1 MENSMAKIIA
11 KKLVEADPRTK
22 TELEALKRKIAKE
35 LKIPYPNNIYLL
47 SALSEGLT
55 LCFRGLDP
63 LKINRLR
70 NLLRVR
76 PVRSLSGIVNVS
88 VLTKPYP
95 CPGNCLYCP
104 NEPGFPKSYLS
115 GEPAA
120 ERAKLLKF
128 NPHTQVKK
136 RLENLA
142 AEGHS
147 IDKIELRIIGGTW
160 SFYPK
165 NYQDKFVA
173 SCFSACN
180 DFGKP
185 ESKASPLEIEQ
196 KKNETAKCRIVGI
209 SVETRP
215 DYINEKEIIQ
225 LRKLG
230 VTRVELGIQSIYND
244 VLELNNRGH
253 KINAAVRATKLLK
266 NAGFKI
272 SYQIMLNLHGSS
284 PARDLAMAKEL
295 FANPDFC
302 PDLLKIYPCAVLPEA
317 PLYEF
322 YRQGKYRPYSDKKL
336 INVVKEI
343 KKIVP
348 PWVRIER
355 IIRDIPSPRITA
367 GTKGISNLRQIIAAD
382 MEKEK
387 WRCQCIRCR
396 EVKGGYDAYEK
407 IFLFRRDYSA
417 SGGKEIFLSFE
428 NKDKTKLF
436 SLLRLRIS
444 GADENTVSPL
454 RNAALIREIH
464 TYGVQT
470 AIGKAAISAQHTGL
484 GKKLISEAER
494 IAKSEFGA
502 KKIAAISG
510 IGARAYWRKN
520 GYKLQ
525 NTYMT
530 KSL

>member
-1 MENSMAKIIA
+1 
-11 KKLVEADPRTK
+11 
-22 TELEALKRKIAKE
+22 
-35 LKIPYPNNIYLL
+35 
-47 SALSEGLT
+47 
-55 LCFRGLDP
+55 
-63 LKINRLR
+63 
-70 NLLRVR
+70 
-76 PVRSLSGIVNVS
+76 
-88 VLTKPYP
+88 
-95 CPGNCLYCP
+95 
-104 NEPGFPKSYLS
+104 
-115 GEPAA
+115 
-120 ERAKLLKF
+120 
-128 NPHTQVKK
+128 
-136 RLENLA
+136 
-142 AEGHS
+142 
-147 IDKIELRIIGGTW
+147 
-160 SFYPK
+160 
-165 NYQDKFVA
+165 
-173 SCFSACN
+173 
-180 DFGKP
+180 
-185 ESKASPLEIEQ
+185 
-196 KKNETAKCRIVGI
+196 
-209 SVETRP
+209 
-215 DYINEKEIIQ
+215 
-225 LRKLG
+225 
-230 VTRVELGIQSIYND
+230 
-244 VLELNNRGH
+244 
-253 KINAAVRATKLLK
+253 
-266 NAGFKI
+266 
-272 SYQIMLNLHGSS
+272 MLNLHGSS